1 MSTKRLT
8 KEKVNSIVLSVTKD
22 VINLKEEVKLNSIFI
37 GIESNIESIDIAQII
52 LGIEEKIEKEGI
64 ENFDL
69 FEKVFEREKMSF
81 DELSD
86 LIVQE
91 IN

>member
-1 MSTKRLT
+1 MHNTGLT
-8 KEKVNSIVLSVTKD
+8 KEKVNSIVLSVTRE
-22 VINLKEEVKLNSIFI
+22 VINKKEEVTINSMFI
-37 GIESNIESIDIAQII
+37 GIDSIIESIDIAQII
-52 LGIEEKIEKEGI
+52 AGIEEKIEKEGI
-64 ENFDL
+64 KNFDL
-69 FEKVFEREKMSF
+69 FEKVFEQEKLSF

>member
-1 MSTKRLT
+1 MSIKRLT
-8 KEKVNSIVLSVTKD
+8 KEKINSIVLSVTKD
-22 VINLKEEVKLNSIFI
+22 IINLKEEVKLNSIFI
-37 GIESNIESIDIAQII
+37 GTESNIKSIDIAQII

-81 DELSD
+81 DELAD
-86 LIVQE
+86 LIVKE

>member
-1 MSTKRLT
+1 MHNTGLT
-8 KEKVNSIVLSVTKD
+8 KEKVNSIVLSVTRE
-22 VINLKEEVKLNSIFI
+22 VINQKEEVTINSIFI
-37 GIESNIESIDIAQII
+37 GIDSIIESIDIAQII
-52 LGIEEKIEKEGI
+52 AGIEEKIEKEGI
-64 ENFDL
+64 KNFDL
-69 FEKVFEREKMSF
+69 FEKVFEQEKLSF

>member
-1 MSTKRLT
+1 MHNKKLT
-8 KEKVNSIVLSVTKD
+8 KEKVNTIVLEVANA
-22 VINLKEEVKLNSIFI
+22 VINSKEEVKLNSIFI
-37 GIESNIESIDIAQII
+37 GIDSIIESIDIVQII

-69 FEKVFEREKMSF
+69 FEKAFEREKMSF

-86 LIVQE
+86 LIVKE

>member
-8 KEKVNSIVLSVTKD
+8 KEKVNSIVLSVIKD

>member
-1 MSTKRLT
+1 MHNKRLT
-8 KEKVNSIVLSVTKD
+8 KEKVSTIVLEVAND
-22 VINLKEEVKLNSIFI
+22 VIKSKEEVKLNSIFI
-37 GIESNIESIDIAQII
+37 GIDSIIESIDIVQII

-69 FEKVFEREKMSF
+69 FEKAFEREKMSF

-86 LIVQE
+86 LIVKE

>member
-52 LGIEEKIEKEGI
+52 LWIEEKIEKEGI

>member
-1 MSTKRLT
+1 MHNKKLT
-8 KEKVNSIVLSVTKD
+8 KEKVNTIVLEVANA
-22 VINLKEEVKLNSIFI
+22 VINSKEGVKLNSIFI
-37 GIESNIESIDIAQII
+37 GIDSIIESIDIVQII

-69 FEKVFEREKMSF
+69 FEKAFEREKMSF

-86 LIVQE
+86 LIVKE